1 MSIRSILA
9 SFAIAATAM
18 AGATAN
24 AGGQSVPAQAASAQ
38 ANGSRPVAKRTPLP
52 SAARPACPSGMPAPV
67 APGSLQRSQ
76 ARELASRAQQSA
88 ILGDTAS
95 ARARLRDARALDPTD
110 PDLAYQLAR
119 MYESGAA
126 SDSAVSEYC
135 HFLALS
141 PNGADAADAR
151 ARVSILA
158 KPIADPKI
166 EAANAIFRDGL
177 AAYDA
182 GRMIEAEAK
191 FARAIEEQPTWADA
205 YYDRALAREAQGR
218 RELAAVD
225 LEAYL
230 RMNPA
235 ADDRSSV
242 SARIASLRRARL
254 SPGQAAALGVLIPGA
269 GQFYT
274 HRPGWGTVFLLTA
287 GSALGFGLM
296 PQDKTKT
303 VQRSA
308 TDPFGN
314 PYTYTTTERTTE
326 RPNLVAGA
334 IAAAFIDLMGAS
346 EAAIYA
352 GRANRAPPQRVSL
365 EVLPS
370 RSVVALRLAF

>member
-9 SFAIAATAM
+9 CAAIAASTM
-18 AGATAN
+18 AAASTGARA
-24 AGGQSVPAQAASAQ
+24 QSVPAASAQ
-38 ANGSRPVAKRTPLP
+38 SPGSHPAVKRKPLP
-52 SAARPACPSGMPAPV
+52 SVAGPACPTGLPAPV
-67 APGSLQRSQ
+67 APGNLQRSQ
-76 ARELASRAQQSA
+76 ARELASRAQQAA

-126 SDSAVSEYC
+126 SDSAVAEYC

-151 ARVSILA
+151 ARVAVLA
-158 KPIADPKI
+158 KPVADPKI
-166 EAANAIFRDGL
+166 EAANATFRDGL

-225 LEAYL
+225 LESYL
-230 RMNPA
+230 RVNPA
-235 ADDRSSV
+235 ADDRASV

-254 SPGQAAALGVLIPGA
+254 SPGQALALGIVIPGA

-274 HRPGWGTVFLLTA
+274 HRPGWGTVFLVTA

-296 PQDKTKT
+296 PQNKTKT
-303 VQRSA
+303 VQGTA

-314 PYTYTTTERTTE
+314 PYTYTTTQRTTE

-334 IAAAFIDLMGAS
+334 IAAAVIDLMGAS

-352 GRANRAPPQRVSL
+352 GRANRAAPQRVSL

-370 RSVVALRLAF
+370 RNVVALRLAF